1 MKKEIFKDIPG
12 YEGYYQISNLG
23 NIKSIERVIERIDGF
38 KRRVGEF
45 IMTPT
50 FIKGETNKYIISLR
64 KNNKTEIMPLDRA
77 MLLAFYEDYEIGT
90 HKIIYK
96 DGNRHNVTL
105 DNLTFEFF
113 DGRYG
118 GNVTVKSNNKKDKHF
133 RSIAQAGKILK
144 FDHSTV
150 LEESLKGKKGEFTI
164 EFDVPF
170 VYKKKTIKKIKA

>member
-133 RSIAQAGKILK
+133 RSNPKPPIIKIRLGKADQEAFWK
-144 FDHSTV
+144 PKRPEYTKHSI
-150 LEESLKGKKGEFTI
+150 S
-164 EFDVPF
+164 
-170 VYKKKTIKKIKA
+170 A